1 MSLDKDF
8 DSIACKDAANAKEIL
23 KSIKKTEDKVSEK
36 NQKFKMTKFNCSI
49 KMNLRKCTRT
59 FKTIC

>member
-36 NQKFKMTKFNCSI
+36 NQKI
-49 KMNLRKCTRT
+49 
-59 FKTIC
+59 

>member
-8 DSIACKDAANAKEIL
+8 DSIARKDAANAKEIL

-36 NQKFKMTKFNCSI
+36 NKSF
-49 KMNLRKCTRT
+49 
-59 FKTIC
+59 